1 MVPPVTYYLVG
12 SNLRET
18 STHDVDVVAVLPQRD
33 VMLAFGYDHEGLM
46 RAYKEEP
53 HTEKFRRYLHANK
66 VAGWAL
72 SPLFPVKVD
81 FKWILPTMLYN
92 PHALLHLEAD
102 VTMYL

>member
-1 MVPPVTYYLVG
+1 MVPPIIYYLVG

-18 STHDVDVVAVLPQRD
+18 STHDIDVVAVLPKRD
-33 VMLAFGYDHEGLM
+33 FMLTFGYDHKELM
-46 RAYKEEP
+46 KAYKEESR
-53 HTEKFRRYLHANK
+53 TEKFEKYLLANK
-66 VAGWAL
+66 MAGWAL

-92 PHALLHLEAD
+92 PNIELHLEAD